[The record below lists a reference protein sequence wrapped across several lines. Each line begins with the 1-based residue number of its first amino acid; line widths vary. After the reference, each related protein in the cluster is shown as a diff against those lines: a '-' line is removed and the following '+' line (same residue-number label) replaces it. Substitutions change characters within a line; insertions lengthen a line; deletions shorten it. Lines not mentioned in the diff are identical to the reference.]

1 MKILKYKKK
10 RNGQYELQ
18 LESGEELTLYEEV
31 ILKFELLLKRRV
43 DEKDKTKILLCNQ
56 EYDVYYVALKALKN
70 RFRSVKDLRELLL
83 KKEYPREYVDKAIDK
98 LLQQG
103 YLNDQSF
110 AKAYINNQMITSSKG
125 PRKIEKELLD
135 KGVKSDI
142 IFQELGVFTKEEQI
156 SKIKKIASRLIK
168 SNRSRGGAVLRKKI
182 THDLQIAGYD
192 SSLIDSVLSTIEFGD
207 TKDIAKREYNKLYR
221 RLSRKYSGREL
232 EYKIKEKLYQK
243 GLYYEED

>member
-18 LESGEELTLYEEV
+18 LESGEELILYEEV
-31 ILKFELLLKRRV
+31 ILKFELLLKKKIEQS
-43 DEKDKTKILLCNQ
+43 EKEKVLLCNQ

-70 RFRSVKDLRELLL
+70 RFRSVKDLKELLL
-83 KKEYPREYVDKAIDK
+83 KKEYPVEYVEKAIDK
-98 LLQQG
+98 LLKQG

-135 KGVKSDI
+135 KGVQSDI
-142 IFQELGVFTKEEQI
+142 IFKELEVFTKEEQI
-156 SKIKKIASRLIK
+156 SKIKKIATRLIK
-168 SNRSRGGAVLRKKI
+168 SNRSRGGAVLRRKI
-182 THDLQIAGYD
+182 THDIQMTGYD
-192 SSLIDSVLSTIEFGD
+192 VSLINSVLSTMEFGD
-207 TKDIAKREYNKLYR
+207 TKDIAKKEYDKLYR

-232 EYKIKEKLYQK
+232 DYKIKEKLYQK
-243 GLYYEED
+243 GLYYED